1 MNVPGWK
8 CAAAGMCAVLLGWS
22 ATQSQVVNVK
32 FRYQPQGSYVRV
44 HFPGQFNGWGP
55 NSSGTI
61 AAGTPSQADSQETAT
76 GLWVKTVPF
85 SFGTY
90 QYKIYRQ
97 LSATPTDWSW
107 ISDPLNRVVLA
118 PDQNSVLAVDSLVLF
133 QISAYPYKIETGT
146 SGSTFVVQSGLPR
159 LSAGVFQPAGS
170 PAAAFAAWL
179 DGSPIANPGSSFD
192 QATSIFSFVP
202 PSPLSDGGHTFKLRV
217 TAGLQTKVD
226 SVAFEIRARA
236 VQISTPPFTTRKS
249 VYITAGVVFKPDA
262 SGPDSSVSSVTL
274 SVNGTQRVPTVLNG
288 VFSDSTPLSEG
299 LNRIRA
305 STPNGSDSVLVT
317 RLVNHSPVS
326 RISTSQAGASVTV
339 SALSSFD
346 PDGQALT
353 DFRWFDD
360 ASYPLGLSGKTGAT
374 VSVTTPPLPGEY
386 YFGLIVTAPDGHADT
401 TRSSF
406 IVNKDGSVDSP
417 TIAGNPGWAKAA
429 RVYFLFPKAASAA
442 GTLIAAAQRLQNIKD
457 LGFNVIWLMPV
468 FKNAYPINNGTGPG
482 YNIIDFYTVA
492 PEYGTNQDLKDFVDQ
507 AHALS
512 IKVILD
518 ITPNHTSRSHPWA
531 ANARSL
537 GQTSPYWNWYE
548 HTIIPHNT
556 NGLGQSLDAY
566 GFNYYTG
573 FSDQLL
579 NFNWR
584 DVDGQA
590 EMINIFKYWV
600 QGYGVDGYRFD
611 VYWGPHRR
619 YGEQY
624 MGKPVRD
631 ALKHIKPDI
640 LILGEDDG
648 TGSGTETIYADYA
661 SGGSNGGVDA
671 AYDFKLYF
679 NQIRGFGFSPTAVN
693 ALHSDIDNG
702 GYYPGK
708 NSLYM
713 RFLESQD
720 EDRIVYFYSSNFTID
735 AATTFQRTMPM
746 ASVVFTAPGFPMLW
760 NGQEV
765 GWGYGITGSKESRN
779 RSVIDWNYQGKG
791 LLSPHYQKLAHIRGQ
806 FPAFVQHKQDTN
818 GDGAIGALDDPD
830 FVRAGSS
837 NPSVY
842 AFTRP
847 YLDQNG
853 LTVVNFTA
861 ADVTAQIDLTVA
873 NAMKFSGGIQSG
885 KQYYLN
891 DLYGNTRKQVTGSA
905 LNGVSVS
912 LPPYGTAIFTVSVTA
927 DTLFIL
933 NPILGVGADVHV
945 PEEFAL
951 EQNYPNPF
959 NPATT
964 IRFSL
969 PAAADISL
977 KVFDVLGREVTSLAI
992 GQHAAGVHTV
1002 VWDGTNAEGNAV
1014 GSGVYFHRLTLNGGT
1029 SANSVFV
1036 RKMALLK

>member
-1 MNVPGWK
+1 
-8 CAAAGMCAVLLGWS
+8 MCAIVLGWS
-22 ATQSQVVNVK
+22 ATTAQGVNVK
-32 FRYQPQGSYVRV
+32 FRYQPQGSYARV

-61 AAGTPSQADSQETAT
+61 AGGTPSQADSLETAT
-76 GLWVKTVPF
+76 GLWVKTVPL

-107 ISDPLNRVVLA
+107 ISDPLNRVVLP
-118 PDQNSVLAVDSLVLF
+118 PDQNSVLVVDSLVLF
-133 QISAYPYKIETGT
+133 QMTAYPYKIETGA

-170 PAAAFAAWL
+170 PAAALTAWL
-179 DGSPIANPGSSFD
+179 DGSPIANPDSSFD
-192 QATSIFSFVP
+192 RVTGIFTFVP
-202 PSPLSDGGHTFKLRV
+202 LSPMSDGAHTFKLLV
-217 TAGLQTKVD
+217 TAGPQTRVD
-226 SVAFEIRARA
+226 SVSFEIRARA
-236 VQISTPPFTTRKS
+236 VQISTPPFTTRKP

-262 SGPDSSVSSVTL
+262 SGPDSSVSSVAL
-274 SVNGTQRVPTVLNG
+274 SVNGTQRGATVLNG
-288 VFSDSTPLSEG
+288 LFSDSTPLSEG

-317 RLVNHSPVS
+317 RLVNHTPVS
-326 RISTSQAGASVTV
+326 RISASQAGASVTL
-339 SALSSFD
+339 SALASYD
-346 PDGQALT
+346 PDGQTIT

-360 ASYPLGLSGKTGAT
+360 VSTPLGLSGKTGAT
-374 VSVTTPPLPGEY
+374 VSLTTPPLPGEY
-386 YFGLIVTAPDGHADT
+386 FFGLIVTAPDGHADT

-406 IVNKDGSVDSP
+406 IVNKDGSVDNP
-417 TIAGNPGWAKAA
+417 TIAGNPAWAKAA
-429 RVYFLFPKAASAA
+429 RVYFLFPKAASAG
-442 GTLIAAAQRLQNIKD
+442 GTLNGAAQRLQNIKD
-457 LGFNVIWLMPV
+457 LGFNVIWLMPP
-468 FKNAYPINNGTGPG
+468 FKNAFPINNGTGPG
-482 YNIIDFYTVA
+482 YNIVDFYSVA
-492 PEYGTNQDLKDFVDQ
+492 PEYGTNQDLKNFVDQ
-507 AHALS
+507 AHALG
-512 IKVILD
+512 IRVILD

-531 ANARSL
+531 SSARAL
-537 GQTSPYWNWYE
+537 GQNSPYWNWYE

-556 NGLGQSLDAY
+556 NGLNQSLDAY
-566 GFNYYTG
+566 GFNYYSG

-590 EMINIFKYWV
+590 EMINIFKFWV
-600 QGYGVDGYRFD
+600 TVCGVDGYRFD

-631 ALKHIKPDI
+631 ALKHVKPDI
-640 LILGEDDG
+640 LLLAEDDG
-648 TGSGTETIYADYA
+648 TGSGTETIYADYS
-661 SGGSNGGVDA
+661 SGGVNGGVDA

-679 NQIRGFGFSPTAVN
+679 NQIRGFAFAPTAVN
-693 ALHSDIDNG
+693 NLHSEIDNG

-746 ASVVFTAPGFPMLW
+746 ASVVFTAPGFPMIW

-765 GWGYGITGSKESRN
+765 GWGYGIAGSKESRN
-779 RSVIDWNYQGKG
+779 RSVIDWNYQGKA

-806 FPAFVQHKQDTN
+806 FPAFVQHKRDTN
-818 GDGAIGALDDPD
+818 GDGAVSSLDDPD

-847 YLDQNG
+847 YPDQNG

-861 ADVTAQIDLTVA
+861 GDVTAQIDLTVS
-873 NAMKFSGGIQSG
+873 NALEFSGGLQPAT
-885 KQYYLN
+885 QYYLN
-891 DLYGNTRKQVTGSA
+891 DLCAGSRTLVAGSA
-905 LNGVSVS
+905 LNAVS
-912 LPPYGTAIFTVSVTA
+912 LSLPAYGTAIFTVSRTA
-927 DTLFIL
+927 DTLFIA
-933 NPILGVGADVHV
+933 NPILAVGTDERV
-945 PEEFAL
+945 PAEFAL

-969 PAAADISL
+969 PAAADVSL
-977 KVFDVLGREVTSLAI
+977 TVFDVLGREVASLAI
-992 GQHAAGVHTV
+992 GRRAAGVHTA
-1002 VWDGTNAEGNAV
+1002 VWDGRNAEGNAV
-1014 GSGVYFHRLTLNGGT
+1014 GSGIYFYRLSVNGGT
-1029 SANSVFV
+1029 NSVLV
-1036 RKMALLK
+1036 RKMGLLK